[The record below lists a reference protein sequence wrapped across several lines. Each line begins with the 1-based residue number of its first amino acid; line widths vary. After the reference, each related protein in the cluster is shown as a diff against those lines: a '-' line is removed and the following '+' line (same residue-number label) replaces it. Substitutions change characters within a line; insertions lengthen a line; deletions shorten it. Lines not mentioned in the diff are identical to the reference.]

1 MSNIGRKNE
10 ALLKE
15 IRDDFDYFVQ
25 AWKEIREEGDRDMQ
39 CVSGNPW
46 DPKEKK
52 LREANH
58 RPMVVFDEL
67 NQYTNQVINDVRQN
81 KRSVKV
87 DPTGAGATD
96 KTAEF
101 RGNLIR
107 QIEYGSKAQA
117 VYATVAENAFQRSYG
132 YARVSKRYVAPD
144 SFDQELVI
152 SPINNPNSV
161 WDDPDAKQR
170 GRLDRK
176 KLFIVDT
183 MRIPDFKKRFPK
195 AEVTSFSSEQIAE
208 LPLWIKDNFV
218 QVAEAWRVEEE
229 SGTLLSL
236 DIVGGLTVW
245 EDELGD
251 AEIADGTVTL
261 AKACDLGDGVSV
273 PKGTHKI
280 LNQVE
285 KPDRHRRVV
294 QYITNGVEILEEK
307 PQDGQY
313 IPVAACYG
321 KEKYVDEGAGSKLI
335 IESQVRL
342 ARDPFQAY
350 CYAQTTGMELLGMM
364 PKALWSCY
372 EGQFEGHEDEVAAA
386 GHVPIPFIQ
395 FKAKTEATGEE
406 ILPPPQWNHWDVPL
420 QSVQIA
426 AESYRRAIQ
435 SSMGMYN
442 TSVGKHD
449 TAAQSGIAV
458 RALDDQSSQ
467 GSFHFIDNFDGFLE
481 DMGRILDDQIDW
493 TYDTPRWVGT
503 RNGSGEHKLVR
514 VNEAFTDPETGEQY
528 HYRIGEGTHGV
539 SITTGPS
546 SSSQRDAA
554 SEFADSLAQNQMVF
568 PRIADLVV
576 KLKNLGPIG
585 DEIAKRLTPADIA
598 AQQGGPPLPPQAQAM
613 MSQQKQQLMQ
623 QAALIADLQ
632 KQLDA
637 KLPEIQ
643 SKQAIATMQEETKR
657 QEIQAQVRIAELQAG
672 LKASIAKLEQ
682 QVGAIQHSIDMQN
695 AQADRDHEATLA
707 QNAQDAAAAQAAA
720 NPPGSGIAPGAQ
732 QPAQPGQ

>member
-1 MSNIGRKNE
+1 
-10 ALLKE
+10 
-15 IRDDFDYFVQ
+15 
-25 AWKEIREEGDRDMQ
+25 MQ

-46 DPKEKK
+46 DPQEKK
-52 LREANH
+52 LREANS

-67 NQYTNQVINDVRQN
+67 NQYSNQVINDVRQN

-87 DPTGAGATD
+87 DPTGSGATD

-107 QIEYGSKAQA
+107 QIEYSSKAQA

-152 SPINNPNSV
+152 SPINNPNCV

-170 GRLDRK
+170 GRSDRK
-176 KLFIVDT
+176 KLFIVDM
-183 MRIPDFKKRFPK
+183 MRIADFKRRFPK
-195 AEVTSFSSEQIAE
+195 AKVTSFSSEQMTE
-208 LPLWIKDNFV
+208 LPMWLKGDFV
-218 QVAEAWRVEEE
+218 QVAEAWRIE
-229 SGTLLSL
+229 SEPRTLLSL
-236 DIVGGLTVW
+236 DIAGGLSVF
-245 EDELGD
+245 EDELED
-251 AEIADGTVTL
+251 AEIDGDTVTL
-261 AKACDLGDGVSV
+261 TKACDLGDGVSV
-273 PKGTHKI
+273 PKGKHKI
-280 LNQVE
+280 LNSRE
-285 KPDRHRRVV
+285 SEDNRVV
-294 QYITNGVEILEEK
+294 QYLTNGVEILEEK

-321 KEKYVDEGAGSKLI
+321 KEKYVDDGAGSNLI

-342 ARDPFQAY
+342 ARQPFQAY
-350 CYAQTTGMELLGMM
+350 CYAQTTGLELLGMM

-372 EGQFEGHEDEVAAA
+372 EGQFEGHEDEVADA

-420 QSVQIA
+420 QSVQVA

-442 TSVGKHD
+442 TAVGKHD
-449 TAAQSGIAV
+449 TNAQSGVAV
-458 RALDDQSSQ
+458 QKLDDQSAQ

-481 DMGRILDDQIDW
+481 DMGRILDDQIDY
-493 TYDTPRWVGT
+493 TYDTPRHVGT
-503 RNGSGEHKLVR
+503 RTQGGEHKLVR
-514 VNEAFTDPETGEQY
+514 INEQYTDPDTGETY
-528 HYRIGEGTHGV
+528 HYRIGTGRHSV

-554 SEFADSLAQNQMVF
+554 SEFADSLAQNQQVF

-585 DEIAKRLTPADIA
+585 DEIAKRLTPPDIA
-598 AQQGGPPLPPQAQAM
+598 AQQGGPPLPPQAQAL

-623 QAALIADLQ
+623 QAQLIAELQ
-632 KQLDA
+632 QQLNA

-643 SKQAIATMQEETKR
+643 SKKDIAAMQEETKR
-657 QEIQAQVRIAELQAG
+657 QEIQAQIKIAELNAG
-672 LKASIAKLEQ
+672 LKASIAGLEQ
-682 QVGAIQHSIDMQN
+682 QIAAIQHSIDTMD
-695 AQADRDHEATLA
+695 AQADRDHAMQLATIPP
-707 QNAQDAAAAQAAA
+707 AAPQQAPPAAPAA
-720 NPPGSGIAPGAQ
+720 
-732 QPAQPGQ
+732 